1 MLKNMK
7 VGMRLSIAFG
17 LVLIL
22 LASISVL
29 SLLRLNEIKAEIDQI
44 VNVRYPKITMI
55 DQLKTNQN
63 LIGIAIRDV
72 LMSNDATRA
81 KGFMN
86 VIASL
91 RDQNSKLY
99 EQLDRVI
106 DEPEEIQ
113 ELAAVKA
120 ARSAYQDEATVVLDT
135 AMAGK
140 RDAAGVLLQA
150 KLRPMLDAYTAAL
163 NNISDIQAH
172 GMEVDGKDAEAVYV
186 ASRQIVIML
195 SFVAALF
202 ALFAAIWV
210 TRSITAPLG
219 EAAQAAK
226 RMAEGDLTVRVHS
239 TAKDEPGILL
249 AAMGAMIEKL
259 SQVIGEVR
267 SAADNLSSASEEVS
281 ATAES
286 LSQATTEQS
295 SSVEETSASVE
306 QMTASIGQ
314 NTENAKVTDQ
324 MATKAAAE
332 ASEGGVAVEQTV
344 EAMKQ
349 IAHKISIIDDIAYQ
363 TNLLALNA
371 AIEAARAG
379 EHGKGF
385 AVVAAEVRKL
395 AERSQVA
402 AQEIGEVASSS
413 VQLAEKA
420 GKLLDD
426 MVPSIKKT
434 AELVQEITAASQEQS
449 SGVSQINSAMNQLSQ
464 LTQQNASS
472 SEELAATAG
481 EMSSQAQQLQ
491 TSMGFFRVDNHPG
504 MHQARFA
511 SHHGA
516 VETPYEFSLPH
527 AEGISKPHSRDA
539 ATLQPLAAAG
549 APEAAHGRRNGKANG
564 KANGRAN
571 GRANGH
577 DHGIVPAEHFVHF

>member
-22 LASISVL
+22 LASVSIL
-29 SLLRLNEIKAEIDQI
+29 SLMRLNEIKAGTDQI
-44 VNVRYPKITMI
+44 VNDRYPKIAALS
-55 DQLKTNQN
+55 QLTRNQN

-72 LMSNDATRA
+72 LMTPDVTQA
-81 KGFMN
+81 KRYMD
-86 VIASL
+86 VISSL
-91 RDQNSKLY
+91 REQNSKLY
-99 EQLDRVI
+99 DQLDRVVV
-106 DEPEEIQ
+106 DPEDIQ
-113 ELAAVKA
+113 QLSTVKA
-120 ARSAYQDEATVVLDT
+120 ARSTYQGEATLVLDT
-135 AMAGK
+135 AMAG
-140 RDAAGVLLQA
+140 RREAATDLLHT
-150 KLRPMLDAYTAAL
+150 KLRPMLDAYTASLSSLAEM
-163 NNISDIQAH
+163 QAQRMEMD
-172 GMEVDGKDAEAVYV
+172 GMSAEAVYV
-186 ASRQIVIML
+186 ESRQIVIVL
-195 SFVAALF
+195 SIAAALF
-202 ALFAAIWV
+202 ALLAAIWV
-210 TRSITAPLG
+210 TRSITAPLS

-226 RMAEGDLTVRVHS
+226 RMADGDLTVRVQS
-239 TAKDEPGILL
+239 TSKDEPGILL

-259 SQVIGEVR
+259 SHVIGEVR

-332 ASEGGVAVEQTV
+332 ATEGGTAVEQTV

-402 AQEIGEVASSS
+402 AQEIGEVATSS

-420 GKLLDD
+420 GKLLGD

-449 SGVSQINSAMNQLSQ
+449 SGVGQINSAMNQLSQ

-472 SEELAATAG
+472 SEELAATAE

-491 TSMGFFRVDNHPG
+491 TSMSFFRVGNLSAAQ
-504 MHQARFA
+504 QA
-511 SHHGA
+511 
-516 VETPYEFSLPH
+516 TPAAAYEFQ
-527 AEGISKPHSRDA
+527 AERTENAPKPRA
-539 ATLQPLAAAG
+539 RATAHLQHLAAA
-549 APEAAHGRRNGKANG
+549 ATPAAAYGKPNGKL
-564 KANGRAN
+564 NGRV
-571 GRANGH
+571 NGH
-577 DHGIVPAEHFVHF
+577 HNGHYVGDTDAAEHFVRF